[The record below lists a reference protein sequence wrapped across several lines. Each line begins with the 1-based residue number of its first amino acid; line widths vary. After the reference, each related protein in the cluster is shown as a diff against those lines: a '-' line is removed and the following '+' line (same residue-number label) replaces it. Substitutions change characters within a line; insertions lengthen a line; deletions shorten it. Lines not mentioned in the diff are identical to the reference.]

1 MSPILYYNYNNL
13 LKYNQCKI
21 INFLC
26 LWLYFYDRIIMGVAI
41 MDNIKEE
48 LELLNELDEILT
60 TMEEEGKNDEDEK
73 WRTFSV

>member
-1 MSPILYYNYNNL
+1 
-13 LKYNQCKI
+13 
-21 INFLC
+21 
-26 LWLYFYDRIIMGVAI
+26 MGVAI

>member
-1 MSPILYYNYNNL
+1 
-13 LKYNQCKI
+13 
-21 INFLC
+21 
-26 LWLYFYDRIIMGVAI
+26 MGVAI

-73 WRTFSV
+73 WGAFSV